1 MHPLGLIENQLDTS
15 SVVIGF
21 YLVIALLFA
30 IPTYDEGR
38 KSHEGG
44 PLWRIAGLLL
54 CFAWPLLIG
63 LVAFELV
70 RRQRPIPPARARGIL
85 HRW

>member
-38 KSHEGG
+38 TSREGG
-44 PLWRIAGLLL
+44 RMAETGEMGAMSSSARMRI
-54 CFAWPLLIG
+54 WD
-63 LVAFELV
+63 
-70 RRQRPIPPARARGIL
+70 R
-85 HRW
+85 